1 MPQPSA
7 TRRRP
12 AKPQAKAIP
21 SIAVIVSRY
30 NTSITDPLLIGALEA
45 YERAGGDSDSLTI
58 LHAPGAYELPMLALA
73 AAESGRFAG
82 VVCLGCV
89 IKGQTKHDRYIN
101 QAVARGLM
109 DVSLHARLPVA
120 FGVLTVEN
128 AKQARDRA
136 GGSRGN
142 KGAEAMRACLDSLDA
157 LAQLGATAAPSPRAS
172 PDTGDESPA
181 RRPAPWPDKG
191 ALGIAKKRTRAA
203 RTKGRR

>member
-1 MPQPSA
+1 MTKPTA

-12 AKPQAKAIP
+12 STPPARALPPIAI
-21 SIAVIVSRY
+21 IVSRY
-30 NTSITDPLLIGALEA
+30 NTSITDPLLIGAVEA

-142 KGAEAMRACLDSLDA
+142 KGAEAMRACLDSLEA
-157 LAQLGATAAPSPRAS
+157 LAQLGAGPGSTAAPS
-172 PDTGDESPA
+172 PDTGDEFPAIRRLPDKAARPVVA
-181 RRPAPWPDKG
+181 RRAG
-191 ALGIAKKRTRAA
+191 VTRV
-203 RTKGRR
+203 KGRR

>member
-1 MPQPSA
+1 MTKPTA

-12 AKPQAKAIP
+12 STPTARTLPAIA
-21 SIAVIVSRY
+21 IIVSRY
-30 NTSITDPLLIGALEA
+30 NTSITDPLLIGAVEA
-45 YERAGGDSDSLTI
+45 YERSGGDSDSLVI

-142 KGAEAMRACLDSLDA
+142 KGAEAMRACLDSIDA
-157 LAQLGATAAPSPRAS
+157 LARLGATPGSTPDPS

-181 RRPAPWPDKG
+181 VRRAPDK
-191 ALGIAKKRTRAA
+191 AA
-203 RTKGRR
+203 RNAESRRIRVKGRR